1 MTALPPGQ
9 PARLVR
15 RFVAVVTAGIV
26 GVAIGAVGTLTS
38 QGPGPGLTP
47 PATPP
52 LEQPVDST
60 PLPEASAHV
69 LLAWTATTLD
79 PALVDAAAGL
89 DGVDTVSVVR
99 GGLTDMVASRD
110 AEGSVVDQPAAGWF
124 VPLDTIAF
132 DPAVHAEL
140 APVADR
146 GMVAGLAD
154 DEALLS
160 RSSARLRQLVPG
172 DTIELAHGPVL
183 TVAGVVED
191 TTIGAAEL
199 AVNLATGELIGV
211 DDARYLLLRHRA
223 PRAEVESALRGA
235 LSDGVPA
242 QFRAPG
248 ETPFLRENDMV
259 LPPVRLKEQFGE
271 FTYQPPGDHRDESDE
286 FLQDA
291 AWQSENLVER
301 DLPLIGPARCH
312 RAVVDAIEGALRELE
327 SNGLE
332 NLVEPDAFKGC
343 WNPRYVRN
351 GDDISRHAWGVAI
364 DINYDD
370 NPTGLESVQDPRLIA
385 IFERWGFASGDT
397 WLKPDAGH
405 FEYVGPPPGLTG
417 RAPRSLVGL
426 VGLRSSRGAP
436 TTAAGS
442 SRRRRGSGPG
452 PRSSRRCRSGR

>member
-1 MTALPPGQ
+1 MTALPAGRSGWLG
-9 PARLVR
+9 RLLR
-15 RFVAVVTAGIV
+15 RFVAVVAAGAAGMV
-26 GVAIGAVGTLTS
+26 IGAVSTLAS
-38 QGPGPGLTP
+38 QDPGPGLTP

-52 LEQPVDST
+52 VEQPVDST
-60 PLPEASAHV
+60 PLPEATTHV

-79 PALVDAAAGL
+79 PALVDAATGL

-99 GGLTDMVASRD
+99 GGLTDMVTSRD
-110 AEGSVVDQPAAGWF
+110 AEGSIVDQPEAGWF

-132 DPAVHAEL
+132 DPAAHAQL

-146 GMVAGLAD
+146 STVAGLAD

-160 RSSARLRQLVPG
+160 RSSAGLRRLVPG
-172 DTIELAHGPVL
+172 DTIELAEGPVL
-183 TVAGVVED
+183 TVAGIVED

-199 AVNLATGELIGV
+199 AVNLGTGTLIGV
-211 DDARYLLLRHRA
+211 DHPRYLLLRHRA
-223 PRAEVESALRGA
+223 PRAEVEGALRAA
-235 LSDGVPA
+235 LSGRVPA

-271 FTYQPPGDHRDESDE
+271 FTYQPPDDRQDGDE
-286 FLQDA
+286 FLQDV

-301 DLPLIGPARCH
+301 DLPLIGHVRCH
-312 RAVVDAIEGALRELE
+312 KTVIDAIEGALRELE
-327 SNGLE
+327 SNGLQ
-332 NLVEPDAFKGC
+332 NLIDRVAFKGC
-343 WNPRYVRN
+343 WNPRYVRD

-385 IFERWGFASGDT
+385 ILERWGFTSGDT

-405 FEYVGPPPGLTG
+405 FEYVGPPPGT
-417 RAPRSLVGL
+417 AS
-426 VGLRSSRGAP
+426 
-436 TTAAGS
+436 AAG
-442 SRRRRGSGPG
+442 
-452 PRSSRRCRSGR
+452 